1 MIIPTLKTC
10 CFEASED
17 IITKFKSQAL
27 HILKI
32 KYWKA
37 SGSGNPPFFISALR
51 KIAISG
57 IKTKFY
63 VFFWHTTVPTSERN
77 QCVFKQQF
85 NSSMLIFP
93 QKFCAL
99 TTTACSKISK
109 YSLTVS
115 KAEWRSIKRS
125 WSSWTCLSSKSVAE
139 NWVLSKKIEKIDK
152 GQLILKCP
160 FGVFKSS
167 KKTRKFFP
175 GFLP

>member
-1 MIIPTLKTC
+1 MSIFQRAGMKEGELPLPLAFQYFIFMIWRSCGLDLVMISLLASKCQDFKLRGLQFHFIKRWKIIIPTLKTC

-63 VFFWHTTVPTSERN
+63 VFFGTRLYLLQKETS
-77 QCVFKQQF
+77 VFSNNNFTQVCWFFLKNF
-85 NSSMLIFP
+85 
-93 QKFCAL
+93 AL
-99 TTTACSKISK
+99 
-109 YSLTVS
+109 
-115 KAEWRSIKRS
+115 
-125 WSSWTCLSSKSVAE
+125 
-139 NWVLSKKIEKIDK
+139 
-152 GQLILKCP
+152 
-160 FGVFKSS
+160 
-167 KKTRKFFP
+167 
-175 GFLP
+175 